1 MSLKGIVEQAAMG
14 VTSVGLV
21 GQGTVLCSANCAAS
35 NEVEAEGEAK
45 VLGEIGYGVQAKS
58 KKQDN

>member
-1 MSLKGIVEQAAMG
+1 MG